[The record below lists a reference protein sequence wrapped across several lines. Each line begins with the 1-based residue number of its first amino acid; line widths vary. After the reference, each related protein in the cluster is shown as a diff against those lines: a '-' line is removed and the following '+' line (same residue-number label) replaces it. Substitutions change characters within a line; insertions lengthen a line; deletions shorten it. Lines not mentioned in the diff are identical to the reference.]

1 MCSKSTV
8 AVVAALGAIL
18 LMANEVSAQHRT
30 TGRSRQHVP
39 QAFERRY
46 GYVPREA
53 TPYHSAT
60 DIYGSDSDGHQ
71 LYPNPDRDFSIE
83 NLRSHPSQ

>member
-39 QAFERRY
+39 RAFERRY

-60 DIYGSDSDGHQ
+60 DIYGSDSDRTSTLPKSGSRFQH
-71 LYPNPDRDFSIE
+71 
-83 NLRSHPSQ
+83 